1 MIATVGTRS
10 AYGVFFKPLQSEFG
24 WNRATTSGAFSL
36 SMVMEGIAGA
46 FMGGLNDRLGPR
58 KVLTFCCILL
68 GAGYLLMSKIGSIWQ
83 LYVLYGL
90 VAGIG
95 MSGSFVPLLSTVTRW
110 FKTRRAIMTGI
121 VAAGVGIGAIITPL
135 VTNWLISLY
144 DWRTSYLI
152 LGGVVLVI
160 CVCAAQFLKR
170 DPSQIGQ
177 LPYGE
182 NKGSG
187 LVLNRDAEGYTL
199 REATRTR
206 QLWLLIAMF
215 LCSGFCSVTPMVHFV
230 PHATDI
236 GFSSATA
243 ANMLAVMGG
252 ASIAGNI
259 VMGAVADKIGSRQV
273 FIFSFI
279 VMAVLILWLTSV
291 AQAGMLYLFAAV
303 FGFIMGGM
311 YAVEAPLV
319 AWLFGL
325 KSHGLIYGINGIALT
340 TGAAIGPFMAGY
352 IFDVTASYHTAF
364 LVCAAI
370 SIVGLVLMVLIRP
383 TSKPGA
389 LPA

>member
-1 MIATVGTRS
+1 
-10 AYGVFFKPLQSEFG
+10 
-24 WNRATTSGAFSL
+24 
-36 SMVMEGIAGA
+36 
-46 FMGGLNDRLGPR
+46 
-58 KVLTFCCILL
+58 
-68 GAGYLLMSKIGSIWQ
+68 MSQIDSIWQ

-95 MSGSFVPLLSTVTRW
+95 MSGSVVPLLSTVTRW
-110 FKTRRAIMTGI
+110 FKTRRAMMAGI
-121 VAAGVGIGAIITPL
+121 VATGVGIGSVITPP

-144 DWRTSYLI
+144 AWRPSYLV

-160 CVCAAQFLKR
+160 CVSAAQFLKR

-182 NKGSG
+182 NKGSRH
-187 LVLNRDAEGYTL
+187 VLNRDTEGYTL
-199 REATRTR
+199 REATHTR
-206 QLWLLIAMF
+206 QLWLLLAIF
-215 LCSGFCSVTPMVHFV
+215 FCSGFCTVTPMIHFV

-243 ANMLAVMGG
+243 ANMLAAIGG

-273 FIFSFI
+273 SIIGFIL
-279 VMAVLILWLTSV
+279 VAVLILWLTSV
-291 AQAGMLYLFAAV
+291 AQAGMLYLFAAA
-303 FGFIMGGM
+303 FGFTMGGI
-311 YAVEAPLV
+311 YTVEAPLV

-389 LPA
+389 SPA